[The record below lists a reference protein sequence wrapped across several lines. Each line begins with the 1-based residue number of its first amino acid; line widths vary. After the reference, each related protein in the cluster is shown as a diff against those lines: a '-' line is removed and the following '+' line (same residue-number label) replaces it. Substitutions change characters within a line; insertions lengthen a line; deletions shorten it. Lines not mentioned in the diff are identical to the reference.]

1 MAVIP
6 IRKPRVEVRAAIPTN
21 QLYRAVLD
29 ALAAW
34 SDQQADSFAGDAVYA
49 LSREDLI
56 ALARQY
62 VELIELPS
70 A

>member
-6 IRKPRVEVRAAIPTN
+6 IRAARRGARGDPAN

-62 VELIELPS
+62 VS
-70 A
+70 